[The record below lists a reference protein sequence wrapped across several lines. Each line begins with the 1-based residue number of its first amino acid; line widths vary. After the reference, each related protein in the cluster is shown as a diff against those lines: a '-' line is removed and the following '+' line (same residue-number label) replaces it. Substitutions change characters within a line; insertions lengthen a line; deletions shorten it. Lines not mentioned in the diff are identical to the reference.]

1 MAICAQL
8 GKNER
13 FLGEQERDRIINII
27 SKLGNFYFSQLG
39 KLIYTL
45 NEKLGCMNYD
55 IYLDIGILL
64 WCFISD

>member
-64 WCFISD
+64 